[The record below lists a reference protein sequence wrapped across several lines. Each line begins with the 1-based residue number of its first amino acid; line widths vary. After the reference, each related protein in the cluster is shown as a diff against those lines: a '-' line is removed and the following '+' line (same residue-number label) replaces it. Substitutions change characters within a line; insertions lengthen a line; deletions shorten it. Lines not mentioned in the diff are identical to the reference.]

1 MTIISHLILAI
12 LAVGFGI
19 KNLLSKKG
27 GSTHKIIG
35 WIWVSL
41 MMYVA
46 LSSFWI
52 KELNDGLYSWIH
64 LLSIWVMISLTLSIY
79 FIRKKQVLLHKIFM
93 IGNFIGLTVAG
104 IFTML
109 PGRYIPEMLGL
120 Y

>member
-1 MTIISHLILAI
+1 MTLTSHLILAI

-46 LSSFWI
+46 FSSFWI

-64 LLSIWVMISLTLSIY
+64 LLSIWVIISLTLSIY
-79 FIRKKQVLLHKIFM
+79 FIKKNRCFFIKFLWWEILL
-93 IGNFIGLTVAG
+93 V
-104 IFTML
+104 
-109 PGRYIPEMLGL
+109 
-120 Y
+120 